1 MRNLILLAVIC
12 LSAVGCASSIA
23 PGGTAR
29 VDTDVRFLDYN
40 EIHDQYAERPTSVT
54 VNQQR
59 NGNLFLKFQ
68 IDLYGQDLTL
78 WVPQSSVDPF
88 LAALDKFLEWEAL
101 ASERGDLLDKDIGRV
116 PGYSGLRI
124 ETAFYSGTKERHY
137 MSLEQCSLVCP
148 GPFVY
153 LNRSQA
159 ENVKGLLNRFAAGEI
174 TPANTDSVYN

>member
-1 MRNLILLAVIC
+1 MRNLLLLAVFG
-12 LSAVGCASSIA
+12 LMAVGCASSIA

-54 VNQQR
+54 VNEQR
-59 NGNLFLKFQ
+59 NGKLFLKFQ
-68 IDLYGQDLTL
+68 IDRYGQDLTL
-78 WVPQSSVDPF
+78 WVPQSSVDSF
-88 LAALDKFLEWEAL
+88 VAMLDKFLEWEAL
-101 ASERGDLLDKDIGRV
+101 ASERGDLLDKHIGRV

-153 LNRSQA
+153 LNRFQA
-159 ENVKGLLNRFAAGEI
+159 ENVKGLLNRFGAGEI